1 MMGFRVMWEHT
12 IVARRTFLHNVAL
25 ERIIYSIFQTYQMWF
40 ALVYTFFIVK
50 GISLAFD
57 TKTADHRKAI
67 SQSSAAP

>member
-1 MMGFRVMWEHT
+1 
-12 IVARRTFLHNVAL
+12 
-25 ERIIYSIFQTYQMWF
+25 MWF